1 MAANYDAIIVGAGVV
16 GVFTAWAL
24 QERGL
29 KICLVDREVGPAQQ
43 TSAANAGVI
52 APGYVAP
59 FASPGAAR
67 KAFINLFQE
76 DRAFS
81 WAPSA
86 SASQWHWLLRWLS
99 QGKQTRYERNRA
111 SMFAL
116 ATYSQACLHEV
127 ANRLGL
133 SYRSVPAYHVV
144 FRTKEDFERSQSL
157 RQQLNNAGLVH
168 RVLSRDELFT
178 FEPSLRD
185 AGLPIEAALQVQGD
199 EAGDCRAFV
208 IKLWEQL
215 MAGGMHWLGSTAV
228 DSISTVSSSLS
239 ECVLADGRRLRAKHL
254 ILAAGPWS
262 LTLLKGPKHRIP
274 IYPIRGFSLT
284 WDEASI
290 PASVLPRLRQL
301 GTALMDDRYKIA
313 ITPLHSDGTSSLR
326 AAGMA
331 LLGPPAARDRIALA
345 RQREAANTLWRIAS
359 QWFSG
364 LPQATFDQANSHARD
379 LPRFWIGSRPMLP
392 DGLPVIGSLS
402 QHASQSGLW
411 INSGHGSTGWAMAA
425 GSAYL
430 LADLIL
436 GALPSCDSLAV
447 SRLPSKAIGSASLE
461 ARSNRLG
468 ARPSAYPI
476 DTMDFSPLRWCRRA
490 QN

>member
-1 MAANYDAIIVGAGVV
+1 MAADYDAIIVGAGVV

-29 KICLVDREVGPAQQ
+29 KICLIDRESGPAQQ

-67 KAFINLFQE
+67 KAFFNLFQE

-99 QGKQTRYERNRA
+99 QGKQARYERNRA
-111 SMFAL
+111 SMFVL

-133 SYRSVPAYHVV
+133 RYRSVAAYHVV

-157 RQQLNNAGLVH
+157 RQQLKNAGLVH
-168 RVLSRDELFT
+168 QVLSRDELFVL
-178 FEPSLRD
+178 EPSLRD
-185 AGLPIEAALQVQGD
+185 ASLPIEAALQVQGD

-208 IKLWEQL
+208 IKLWDQL
-215 MAGGMHWLGSTAV
+215 IAGGTHWLGSTAV
-228 DSISTVSSSLS
+228 TSVSAKSSSLS
-239 ECVLADGRRLRAKHL
+239 ECVLADGRKLSARHL

-262 LTLLKGPKHRIP
+262 LTLLKELKPRLP

-284 WDEASI
+284 WDDASI
-290 PASVLPRLRQL
+290 PQSILPRLRQL
-301 GTALMDDRYKIA
+301 ATALMDDRYKIA
-313 ITPLHSDGTSSLR
+313 ITPLHSYNTSSLR

-331 LLGPPAARDRIALA
+331 LLGPPAASDRIAIA
-345 RQREAANTLWRIAS
+345 RQREAAMTLWRIAS
-359 QWFSG
+359 QWFNG
-364 LPQATFDQANSHARD
+364 LPQASFDQANGHARD

-392 DGLPVIGSLS
+392 DGLPVIGSLGE
-402 QHASQSGLW
+402 HGSQSSLW

-436 GALPSCDSLAV
+436 GASRSSESLAV
-447 SRLPSKAIGSASLE
+447 SRLSSHAIRSESLA
-461 ARSNRLG
+461 ARANQLG
-468 ARPSAYPI
+468 ARPSSYPM
-476 DTMDFSPLRWCRRA
+476 DTMDFSPWRWCRGV
-490 QN
+490 QH